1 LPENFTAASSPYQS
15 NILGQSLAQN
25 VEQPNYRSLM
35 GPVRKPEG
43 QGVLDE
49 WAMLARFK
57 DLKEKQ
63 RELDEQRVQRQK
75 QQHFKLSLDT

>member
-1 LPENFTAASSPYQS
+1 M
-15 NILGQSLAQN
+15 
-25 VEQPNYRSLM
+25 EQPNYRSLM

-43 QGVLDE
+43 QAALDE

-63 RELDEQRVQRQK
+63 RELDEHRLQREK
-75 QQHFKLSLDT
+75 QERFKLSLDSQQGKRA